1 MRAVGKL
8 LLIKTSILLG
18 ASGAPILQNLY
29 QDPLQNRNRMVF
41 VSIST
46 PYMHINYLIVGDET
60 TVSCAIQNI
69 TAGHKKKI
77 KYTKPSRQH

>member
-29 QDPLQNRNRMVF
+29 QDPLQNRNHMVF

-69 TAGHKKKI
+69 TAGHKKK
-77 KYTKPSRQH
+77 